1 MKRPKDMRVYSLGDS
16 SYADCKDTRRSSTGE
31 LHTIGGTL
39 VSTRAQK
46 TKFVC
51 LSSAEAEY
59 VVLTEMS
66 KEQRFIQMLLE
77 EIYKCDMPGVLYG
90 DNEAAIFLSKNKQ
103 VSSRTK
109 HIDIRQHY
117 IREHLN

>member
-1 MKRPKDMRVYSLGDS
+1 
-16 SYADCKDTRRSSTGE
+16 
-31 LHTIGGTL
+31 
-39 VSTRAQK
+39 
-46 TKFVC
+46 
-51 LSSAEAEY
+51 
-59 VVLTEMS
+59 
-66 KEQRFIQMLLE
+66 MLLE

-117 IREHLN
+117 IREHLNKKLGEVRKIKSEDNIADVLSKNVSVKLFMKLGIAMLSGFQGWDWIFYFLPNQRENC